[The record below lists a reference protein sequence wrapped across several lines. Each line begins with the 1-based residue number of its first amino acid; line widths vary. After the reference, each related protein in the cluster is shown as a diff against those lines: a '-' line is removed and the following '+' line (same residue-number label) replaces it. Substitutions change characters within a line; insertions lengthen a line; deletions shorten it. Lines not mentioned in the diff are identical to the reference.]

1 LGGCIL
7 GRLGILNFC
16 GFWVLAMDKDLER
29 EVMVIKVMLLIIMS
43 IMTKGLLQLFVLLI
57 IAVALSGLL
66 LDYVLGVL
74 DGKKAEKEKQESED

>member
-1 LGGCIL
+1 M
-7 GRLGILNFC
+7 
-16 GFWVLAMDKDLER
+16 LAMDKDLER